1 MTNIVSPGTTSG
13 GTLSGTV
20 EDSAAFA
27 RVRIESLGDN
37 AFKAIFE
44 DGSTLHLD
52 LRHVYNLASGLS
64 HLSLTVGGKRESLLL
79 THTCASEW
87 NIDHAGVH
95 RTLTLEEKKSRHAF
109 RNTATTQRAAASLL
123 APMPATI
130 VEILVSETHVV
141 DEGQPL
147 LRIEA
152 MKMVM
157 TLSAPARRVVRTLH
171 VAPGESVP
179 AGHLLV
185 TFGDVG

>member
-1 MTNIVSPGTTSG
+1 MTNIISPGTTSA

-20 EDSAAFA
+20 EDSTAFA
-27 RVRIESLGDN
+27 RVRIEPLGDN
-37 AFKAIFE
+37 AFKAIFA

-52 LRHVYNLASGLS
+52 LRHADRLAPGIR
-64 HLSLTVGGKRESLLL
+64 HLSLTVDGKRESLLL
-79 THTCASEW
+79 THASPSEW

-95 RTLTLEEKKSRHAF
+95 RTLTLEEKKTRHSF
-109 RNTATTQRAAASLL
+109 RNTAIPQLAAASLL

-130 VEILVSETHVV
+130 VEILVGETHIV

-157 TLSAPARRVVRTLH
+157 TLSAPARRMVRTLH
-171 VAPGESVP
+171 VAQGESVP